1 MLIIKL
7 SPKQREVMQYLVE
20 GMSLKEIA
28 YQMGI
33 RLGTAQK
40 YFYRTVAKTGAKSKY
55 QCIAILVAEGLVT
68 PKMDGDIKEVT

>member
-1 MLIIKL
+1 M
-7 SPKQREVMQYLVE
+7 VMQLLVD

-28 YQMGI
+28 HGMGI

-55 QCIAILVAEGLVT
+55 QCIAILVAAGIVT
-68 PKMDGDIKEVT
+68 PKIEAMIDPALAYR